1 MFSHVWRRVNTALH
15 AGSWHALMRLFGITH
30 TVDRFSAV
38 VEALHAAAFGSVV
51 SVADEVYDESAC
63 EGVEDECGENPKV
76 FHGCPYCLW
85 GAKTFILAPR

>member
-1 MFSHVWRRVNTALH
+1 
-15 AGSWHALMRLFGITH
+15 MRLFGIAH
-30 TVDRFSAV
+30 TVHSFSAV
-38 VEALHAAAFGSVV
+38 VEACDAATFAAVV
-51 SVADEVYDESAC
+51 SVADEVYDESAD